1 MVDWTTYRV
10 RTFQD
15 SEMLNMGAVSL
26 SPPVSINRS
35 KRRQELV
42 LDIQKASGMDCD
54 FLGAWRKALD
64 SVEALGTAR
73 NVYVKY
79 EDWNKHEDSDGDAT
93 YKPGRIYRR
102 RKRVKAKKVKT
113 EGQ

>member
-1 MVDWTTYRV
+1 
-10 RTFQD
+10 
-15 SEMLNMGAVSL
+15 MLNMGAVSI
-26 SPPVSINRS
+26 SPSVTNNRL
-35 KRRQELV
+35 KCRQELV

-79 EDWNKHEDSDGDAT
+79 EDRNKHEDSDDDAT
-93 YKPGRIYRR
+93 YEPGRIYRR
-102 RKRVKAKKVKT
+102 RNRVKAKKVKR